1 MIAWS
6 DPKSALTCLVNP
18 TNPAGDKYGRGA
30 DKELHRD
37 HVPDDHTIIVN
48 KIMQPWVG
56 PQWRQDSAINS
67 ANLVVHGASHRQ
79 HRIAH
84 APHAAEIKRKQMP
97 WSETLVTLAFVSAV
111 VKDDAYLQQTSDVT
125 PTPTPRWR
133 ASAVQQLSKNFPT
146 REFFG
151 KPFLS

>member
-30 DKELHRD
+30 DEELHRD

-67 ANLVVHGASHRQ
+67 ASGS
-79 HRIAH
+79 
-84 APHAAEIKRKQMP
+84 
-97 WSETLVTLAFVSAV
+97 SS
-111 VKDDAYLQQTSDVT
+111 
-125 PTPTPRWR
+125 
-133 ASAVQQLSKNFPT
+133 
-146 REFFG
+146 
-151 KPFLS
+151 

>member
-97 WSETLVTLAFVSAV
+97 WSVTLMTLAFVSAV
-111 VKDDAYLQQTSDVT
+111 VKDDAYLQQTSDV
-125 PTPTPRWR
+125 TPTPRWR